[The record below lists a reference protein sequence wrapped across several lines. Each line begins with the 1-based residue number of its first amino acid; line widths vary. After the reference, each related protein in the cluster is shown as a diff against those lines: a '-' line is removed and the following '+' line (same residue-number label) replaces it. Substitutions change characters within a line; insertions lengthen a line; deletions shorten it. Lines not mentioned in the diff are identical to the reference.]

1 MWLVSQARQEARL
14 DLDHYLHRRPGQ
26 ETPSSAVYAWSSRG
40 SLLTPPSASVAT
52 SGTTPRPLAAS
63 YIANGASPV
72 LSDAKAALA
81 RFDKAHPH
89 LAPGSSRSQGAQPPL
104 GLPAGLGSRFQHRR
118 AVPMSPAPGSTR
130 RRSLPS
136 PAPQIGT
143 PTTSSLG
150 SSQGRG
156 GWEDAV
162 VAGRNGASGR
172 TPAAGGS
179 DREFIAYLE
188 WFQAG
193 GEGAPPSASPGVA
206 SRVGGGTPAG
216 TAGELFDAI
225 DRNQDGVIDRQEFTL
240 AMEATPVEPEA
251 QSTSRPSRGLALSV
265 EADKDFLQY
274 LEAFQNETEGLIEK
288 HLSRGASR
296 G

>member
-1 MWLVSQARQEARL
+1 M
-14 DLDHYLHRRPGQ
+14 
-26 ETPSSAVYAWSSRG
+26 
-40 SLLTPPSASVAT
+40 
-52 SGTTPRPLAAS
+52 
-63 YIANGASPV
+63 
-72 LSDAKAALA
+72 
-81 RFDKAHPH
+81 
-89 LAPGSSRSQGAQPPL
+89 
-104 GLPAGLGSRFQHRR
+104 
-118 AVPMSPAPGSTR
+118 
-130 RRSLPS
+130 
-136 PAPQIGT
+136 
-143 PTTSSLG
+143 
-150 SSQGRG
+150 
-156 GWEDAV
+156 